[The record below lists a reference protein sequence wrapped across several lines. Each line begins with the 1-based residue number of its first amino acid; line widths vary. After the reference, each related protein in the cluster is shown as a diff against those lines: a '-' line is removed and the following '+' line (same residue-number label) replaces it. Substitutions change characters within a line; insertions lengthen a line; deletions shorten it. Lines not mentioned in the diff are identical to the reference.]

1 MPATGDELRLA
12 GVVDRQRREIE
23 RMRAQTA
30 ARIVVA
36 TATGLLMERLGCS
49 AADAASQ
56 LGVLAEATGVSLGEM
71 AATVIGTD
79 PAEAA
84 PSAATPARDGMRGAL
99 AADGPELAATLAVQ
113 TGPLGVESVAI
124 WLLAADGALELLGE
138 SGLGEAEAARWRLI
152 PPQFDCPAQRVA
164 HAASAIWRDAGWPES
179 ESVPVPGHQ
188 LAPRAVLPLRERAG
202 ELLGVLEF
210 RWPAGPGSGPLT
222 DDIKAQLTAL
232 TDGCARVLAA
242 RLAHGDLAAAQ
253 PKPAVFSLLD
263 HIAGSVLVVR
273 AIRAADGAITDF
285 AIDHIS
291 PGYLDPAGRDAAE
304 VAGLT
309 LLEAYPLAAD
319 PQTAAG
325 LGLFGRA
332 LLLTEGGPPQ
342 YVPGP
347 LAETVPLADFRG
359 VKFFDGAIF
368 TWRGFGDPGS
378 GLTDLLDHVQRL
390 GRLGGWEEN
399 LVAGTVRWTES
410 AFGIFGLAP
419 DVSAAIKIADLHSY
433 VIAADK
439 AAVRRFGGELMALR
453 HPGAGG
459 GEAMSTT
466 FRIVRPDDSSIRQ
479 IRVFAEP
486 VADAT
491 GNVVALRGAFQD
503 VSAHYLIQVA
513 LDATMNQLADS
524 EQRAAE
530 EHLLALRL
538 QRAIMPPD
546 AHPVEAAGIE
556 VAVRYRPVGRG
567 HLVGGDWYDTLLL
580 PGGAAAEGPDQSNRV
595 LLVVGDVAGHGIE
608 AVTGMV
614 AARNSL
620 RGLAITGK
628 GPAALVGMLNGVLCH
643 LTGGIVGTVVCGT
656 YDPATRT
663 LRWARA
669 GHLPP
674 VLVRDGTAAALPLP
688 DGILL
693 GMDPDAGYE
702 EATAELQPGDTLLM
716 FTDGL
721 IERRTESIGD
731 ALGEFVAA
739 ASLEPGAD
747 ATAAAHADRL
757 IASAVSDTDDDACL
771 VAVRIL

>member
-1 MPATGDELRLA
+1 
-12 GVVDRQRREIE
+12 
-23 RMRAQTA
+23 MRAETA
-30 ARIVVA
+30 VRTVAA

-49 AADAASQ
+49 AADASRQ
-56 LGVLAEATGVSLGEM
+56 LGVLAEATGVSLAEM
-71 AATVIGTD
+71 AATVVGID
-79 PAEAA
+79 PAEPA
-84 PSAATPARDGMRGAL
+84 PSAPAARDGMRSAL
-99 AADGPELAATLAVQ
+99 AADGQELAATLAER
-113 TGPLGVESVAI
+113 TGPLGVDSVAI

-138 SGLGEAEAARWRLI
+138 SGLGEVEAARWRLI
-152 PPQFDCPAQRVA
+152 PPQFDCPAQRVV
-164 HAASAIWRDAGWPES
+164 HDASAIWRDTGWPES
-179 ESVPVPGHQ
+179 DAVPVPGPP

-202 ELLGVLEF
+202 ELLGVVEF
-210 RWPAGPGSGPLT
+210 RWSAEPGDGKLT
-222 DDIKAQLTAL
+222 GDSRDQVSAL
-232 TDGCARVLAA
+232 TDGCAQVLAT

-263 HIAGSVLVVR
+263 HVAGSVLVVR
-273 AIRAADGAITDF
+273 AIRAGDGAITDF

-291 PGYLDPAGRDAAE
+291 PGYIDPAGRDAAE
-304 VAGLT
+304 IAGLT
-309 LLEAYPLAAD
+309 LLEAYPVTD
-319 PQTAAG
+319 PETAAG

-332 LLLTEGGPPQ
+332 LRLTEGGPPQ

-359 VKFFDGAIF
+359 VKYFDGAIF
-368 TWRGFGDPGS
+368 TWRGFGEWGG
-378 GLTDLLDHVQRL
+378 GLADLLDQVQRL

-399 LVAGTVRWTES
+399 LVAGTVRWTDS

-419 DVSAAIKIADLHSY
+419 DVSSAIKIADLHSY

-439 AAVRRFGGELMALR
+439 AVVRRFSGQLQTRR
-453 HPGAGG
+453 HPGTPGG
-459 GEAMSTT
+459 DALSTT

-503 VSAHYLIQVA
+503 VSAHYLTQVA
-513 LDATMNQLADS
+513 LDATRNQLADS

-530 EHLLALRL
+530 EHLLAVRL

-556 VAVRYRPVGRG
+556 VAVRYRPVGPG

-580 PGGAAAEGPDQSNRV
+580 PGGEV
-595 LLVVGDVAGHGIE
+595 LLVVGDVAGHGLE

-628 GPAALVGMLNGVLCH
+628 GPDALVGMLNGVLCH
-643 LTGGIVGTVVCGT
+643 LTGGIIGTVVCGT

-674 VLVRDGTAAALPLP
+674 VLVRDGIAAAMPLP
-688 DGILL
+688 SGILL
-693 GMDPDAGYE
+693 GMDPDARYE
-702 EATAELQPGDTLLM
+702 IATAELQPGDTLLM
-716 FTDGL
+716 YTDGL
-721 IERRTESIGD
+721 IERRAESIGD

-739 ASLEPGAD
+739 ASIQPGAD
-747 ATAAAHADRL
+747 STAAAHADRL
-757 IASAVSDTDDDACL
+757 IADTVSDTDDDACL